1 VGFPNPEAKRLD
13 AMNVLVYSI
22 TNPQS
27 KHRAGCGWE
36 EGVATLAAGLQIQDN
51 LDPRRR

>member
-1 VGFPNPEAKRLD
+1 VGFPHSEAKRLD

-22 TNPQS
+22 TSPQS

-36 EGVATLAAGLQIQDN
+36 EGVATLAAGLQIQHD
-51 LDPRRR
+51 LDPGRR